1 MGYMSINKTQLDRR
15 VKLNL
20 ELYMKVGKESIR
32 VAKNMN
38 CGINHIGILLR
49 MEKTFGNYLAD
60 MYTVNIQSL
69 KTLQS
74 SYMEKQHLG
83 FVQVLIILKMPFILT
98 TVIIRSEEH
107 TSELQ
112 SRFDLVCRLL
122 LEKKNHI

>member
-32 VAKNMN
+32 VAKYMY
-38 CGINHIGILLR
+38 CGINHVGIFLM

-60 MYTVNIQSL
+60 TYTVNIQSL
-69 KTLQS
+69 KTIQS
-74 SYMEKQHLG
+74 SLMEPQHLG

-98 TVIIRSEEH
+98 TV
-107 TSELQ
+107 
-112 SRFDLVCRLL
+112 
-122 LEKKNHI
+122 

>member
-49 MEKTFGNYLAD
+49 METTLENYLAD
-60 MYTVNIQSL
+60 TYTVNIQSL
-69 KTLQS
+69 NRLQS
-74 SYMEKQHLG
+74 AYMETLNLG
-83 FVQVLIILKMPFILT
+83 IVQVLIIRNMTFIIT
-98 TVIIRSEEH
+98 TVII
-107 TSELQ
+107 Q
-112 SRFDLVCRLL
+112 ISR
-122 LEKKNHI
+122 